1 MTVAPAGGIL
11 LEIFGAALTDLDA
24 STAAELHHLSA
35 MMLAHPRFAQARNAY
50 VNAGLKLYE
59 NEPAMNKLMLE
70 AGRML
75 LFGVVLCLAAGHDD
89 ADRASWA
96 TITRLQASLAAF
108 GVASPRQIEL
118 IIARLKQAGFL
129 RLVPAPLDRRARLV
143 LPTQAL
149 LDHDL
154 DWLETNFLPLHI
166 MFPEPG
172 YPLPMRRDPQFQ
184 KAQRI
189 AALGLLP
196 WAGRI
201 MGENP
206 PMLPFLRRYA
216 GGLVLMKLI
225 QAQDGAA
232 PGGVNFTDLGAR
244 FAVSRTHIRVLLEEA
259 EALALVEL
267 IGRGRRQVRLLP
279 PLLAAYD
286 QFAADSM
293 AAHELTHR
301 MALEAIAGS
310 RGES

>member
-1 MTVAPAGGIL
+1 LPI
-11 LEIFGAALTDLDA
+11 LDA
-24 STAAELHHLSA
+24 STATELHDLSA
-35 MMLAHPRFAQARNAY
+35 MIRAHPRFAEVRNAY

-59 NEPAMNKLMLE
+59 NEPALNKLMLE

-75 LFGVVLCLAAGHDD
+75 LFGVVLCLAAAHDD
-89 ADRASWA
+89 ADRTSWA
-96 TITRLQASLAAF
+96 TVTRLQNSLAAF
-108 GVASPRQIEL
+108 GVASPRQVEL
-118 IIARLKQAGFL
+118 IVARLVQAGFL
-129 RLVPAPLDRRARLV
+129 RLEAAPADRRARLV
-143 LPTQAL
+143 MPTQAL

-154 DWLETNFLPLHI
+154 DWLEANFLPLHM

-172 YPLPMRRDPQFQ
+172 YPLPIRRDPNFQ

-225 QAQDGAA
+225 QASAETA
-232 PGGVNFTDLGAR
+232 PGGITFTDLGAS
-244 FAVSRTHIRVLLEEA
+244 FAVSRTHIRALLEEA

-267 IGRGRRQVRLLP
+267 TGRGRRQVRLLP

-286 QFAADSM
+286 QFTADSM

-301 MALEAIAGS
+301 MALEAIADSG
-310 RGES
+310 